1 MNVPANMDLSA
12 LKSRRPVT
20 RSITAQFRLEAGLQ
34 ARALKHEEEREAH
47 RLRHAEAQEAHR
59 LRRVRRHR
67 RREAA
72 HDQEGWKALR
82 TRDTGNSSD
91 ETFDSES
98 HRDEYGPPPGIGLTS
113 EGDVIEEMTE
123 EGQSLYWADVD
134 NFHYRF
140 QRWKAGERVS
150 RSVSDSSETP
160 SSSSLSSS

>member
-1 MNVPANMDLSA
+1 MNVPANTDVSA

-34 ARALKHEEEREAH
+34 ARVLKHEEAREAH
-47 RLRHAEAQEAHR
+47 RLRHVEAQEAHR
-59 LRRVRRHR
+59 LRRLRRHR

-82 TRDTGNSSD
+82 TRYTRNSSD
-91 ETFDSES
+91 ETFDSEG

-113 EGDVIEEMTE
+113 DGDVIEEMSE
-123 EGQSLYWADVD
+123 EAQALYWADVD

-140 QRWKAGERVS
+140 QRWEAGERVS
-150 RSVSDSSETP
+150 RSVSDSSETS